1 MSKFK
6 RVCSLFI
13 YKNFSTLILVFANWT
28 AELSSTDDDD
38 SWDECESESVDG
50 AENGME
56 DDTMELEDRL
66 SLPPEVLKIF
76 IPQD

>member
-1 MSKFK
+1 MIL
-6 RVCSLFI
+6 LFAH
-13 YKNFSTLILVFANWT
+13 STN
-28 AELSSTDDDD
+28 ELSSTDDDD

-66 SLPPEVLKIF
+66 SLPPEVLKTF
-76 IPQD
+76 VPQD